1 MVLRLMIRKFRLPLF
16 FLSLILINFGTVSC
30 AKKIYP
36 SGLEG
41 NLMGNQGGFKREQK
55 KRERVARRAKRK
67 ALRLERKANRPQLK
81 RKAEAKK
88 VQKKMIRHH
97 KENQHPDVQARM
109 KQNERETR
117 RNYASQKSLKEK
129 LMFWKRNK
137 CK

>member
-1 MVLRLMIRKFRLPLF
+1 
-16 FLSLILINFGTVSC
+16 
-30 AKKIYP
+30 
-36 SGLEG
+36 
-41 NLMGNQGGFKREQK
+41 MGNQGGFKREQK